1 VRGASSAVISQGI
14 TALASLV
21 MQLLAAR
28 TLGAGGYGSFAL
40 CTAVLVAVTAFY
52 TGWVGDSLTVL
63 DRFDR
68 TVRPALVF
76 SFLCGCVA
84 GFIVGVLFFGWFL
97 GMLICCWLIEE
108 TGRRLLMARREF
120 GKLVANDTMY
130 FVVSLVVV
138 GVFWMLRIPWRVES
152 LLVAMSAGATA
163 AVALALLQ
171 LPDKEFAAV
180 RPGMSGLRTVAGF
193 ATWRSAQSALRP
205 ASLLLARLLVASF
218 GSLAAVGAL
227 EGARVLLAP
236 AQTVVN
242 GAGSFL
248 LPTFAAGGAGKKLA
262 GRAVWILVG
271 VVLLVGAVAAVL
283 SEPLAWLVTGGRFSL
298 PWLAIVGWTVYLATW
313 AATLPYVS
321 ELVAQKRSREV
332 FIVRIVDSALG
343 AAFALL
349 VLALGFGFEWV
360 PWVMSIG
367 GLVAAL
373 WLWRIARKTGLRTS
387 T

>member
-21 MQLLAAR
+21 LQLFAAR
-28 TLGAGGYGSFAL
+28 TLGAGGYGGFAL
-40 CTAVLVAVTAFY
+40 CTAVLVAATALF

-63 DRFDR
+63 DRFDLA
-68 TVRPALVF
+68 VRPALVF
-76 SFLCGCVA
+76 SFLCGCLV
-84 GFIVGVLFFGWFL
+84 GFVVGVLSYGWFL
-97 GMLICCWLIEE
+97 GLLICCWLVEE

-120 GKLVANDTMY
+120 GKLVANDATY

-138 GVFWMLRIPWRVES
+138 GVFWALRIPWRVES
-152 LLVAMSAGATA
+152 FLVAMSTGAAA

-171 LPDKEFAAV
+171 LPDAEFKAV
-180 RPGMSGLRTVAGF
+180 RPGFSGLRTVAGF
-193 ATWRSAQSALRP
+193 ASWRSAQATLRP
-205 ASLLLARLLVASF
+205 ASLLFARLLVAAF

-227 EGARVLLAP
+227 EGARLLLAP

-248 LPTFAAGGAGKKLA
+248 LPTFAAGTSVKKLA
-262 GRAVWILVG
+262 GRAVWILVCV
-271 VVLLVGAVAAVL
+271 VVLVGVVAAVL
-283 SEPLAWLVTGGRFSL
+283 AEPLGWLVTGGRFSL
-298 PWLAIVGWTVYLATW
+298 PWLAIIGWAIYLATW

-332 FIVRIVDSALG
+332 FVVRVVDSALG
-343 AAFALL
+343 AVLALL

-360 PWVMSIG
+360 PWVMSVG

-373 WLWRIARKTGLRTS
+373 WLWRIARRTALPTS